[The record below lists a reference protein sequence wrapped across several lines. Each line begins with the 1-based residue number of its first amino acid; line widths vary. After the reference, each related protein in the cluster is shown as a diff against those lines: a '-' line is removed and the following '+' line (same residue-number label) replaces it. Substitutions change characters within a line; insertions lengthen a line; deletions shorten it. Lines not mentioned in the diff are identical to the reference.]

1 MDIDLITIAG
11 WLIGGAL
18 AGSIVGL
25 LVKRKK
31 EGFGRFLNLLIGM
44 AGGVIGGV
52 IFEALNLRTPILSA
66 FQVSARDI
74 AAAIPGS
81 LLLLAIIAVVRWLMR
96 SKKQEE

>member
-1 MDIDLITIAG
+1 MIPDIFTVAG

-18 AGSIVGL
+18 AGSFVGL

-31 EGFGRFLNLLIGM
+31 EGFGRFLNLVIGL

-66 FQVSARDI
+66 FQLSARDI

-81 LLLLAIIAVVRWLMR
+81 LLLLAIIAIVRRLMR
-96 SKKQEE
+96 SKEQEE